1 MSASLRFAFKGV
13 IPFVVPALALCLAA
27 GAWPAS
33 ASGHVVRHAMR
44 PGVTT
49 SHTQK
54 YGKSWLWKTTHL
66 HLCVTFTVKGTF
78 TFRTTTGRGNVQW
91 THQRLKDPFLRL
103 SFANLSNGACGK
115 PAVPRKVEM
124 QQHWTGYSCSFNP
137 SISLSV
143 GAPASVSI
151 SVSGWPS
158 CGNRKQ
164 AVYATSPP
172 YDGKS
177 YYNQYNSGSPTA
189 FGNFTGYTDPEG
201 KTPHPCY
208 GVFPS
213 ATIYRGTN
221 SDSFGAGNLSNSKS
235 VCLGGP

>member
-1 MSASLRFAFKGV
+1 M
-13 IPFVVPALALCLAA
+13 
-27 GAWPAS
+27 
-33 ASGHVVRHAMR
+33 
-44 PGVTT
+44 
-49 SHTQK
+49 
-54 YGKSWLWKTTHL
+54 WKTTHL
-66 HLCVTFTVKGTF
+66 HLCVTFAVHGTF
-78 TFRTTTGRGNVQW
+78 TYKTTTGRGNVQW
-91 THQRLKDPFLRL
+91 TEQRLRDPALRI
-103 SFANLSNGACGK
+103 SFTNLSNGSCGK
-115 PAVPRKVEM
+115 AAVPNKVAI
-124 QQHWTGYSCSFNP
+124 QQHWTGYACSFNP
-137 SISLSV
+137 SITLSV

-189 FGNFTGYTDPEG
+189 FGKFVGWKPPGNAPI
-201 KTPHPCY
+201 PHPCY

-213 ATIYRGTN
+213 ATIYRGSN
-221 SDSFGAGNLSNSKS
+221 SDSFGAGNLSNSKE